1 MIRPAPRHLAIAA
14 AALLLSGCATWSTGT
29 VHQSQQQRAHGTAA
43 ATDPAHVQLTQG
55 DLKRG
60 YISLGDITV
69 HVNKTTVFNKA
80 PTREQVNQKLKERA
94 AKMGADAVVMVRYGE
109 VGVSV
114 MTWGSLEGKGRAVKF
129 K

>member
-1 MIRPAPRHLAIAA
+1 MIRPAPRHMAIAA
-14 AALLLSGCATWSTGT
+14 AAFLLSGCATWSTGT
-29 VHQSQQQRAHGTAA
+29 VHQSPQQQGRAAA

-55 DLKRG
+55 DLKRP
-60 YISLGDITV
+60 YVSLGDITV
-69 HVNKTTVFNKA
+69 HVNKTTVFNKS
-80 PTREQVNQKLKERA
+80 PTREQVNEKLKERA
-94 AKMGADAVVMVRYGE
+94 AKMGADAVVLVRYGE